1 VKRYGVAAESREEM
15 YVPLAQRPF
24 TRMTIVLKSQ
34 GDVESAVAT
43 IRREVQALDPG
54 LPVYDYRAMTEVVSG
69 TIAGPRIAAVLSVS
83 FAIVAAILAVVGIYG
98 VMAFV
103 VATRRKEIGI
113 RSALG
118 ADRGAIL
125 GLVGRQAAALALAG
139 TVAGVLASLAITQLL
154 QGFVFQVDVTSLA
167 TYLVLSLA
175 MFGVVLLASAVPT
188 LRAAKISPLVALNEE

>member
-1 VKRYGVAAESREEM
+1 MNVCSPVM
-15 YVPLAQRPF
+15 LA
-24 TRMTIVLKSQ
+24 
-34 GDVESAVAT
+34 
-43 IRREVQALDPG
+43 
-54 LPVYDYRAMTEVVSG
+54 LPSISG